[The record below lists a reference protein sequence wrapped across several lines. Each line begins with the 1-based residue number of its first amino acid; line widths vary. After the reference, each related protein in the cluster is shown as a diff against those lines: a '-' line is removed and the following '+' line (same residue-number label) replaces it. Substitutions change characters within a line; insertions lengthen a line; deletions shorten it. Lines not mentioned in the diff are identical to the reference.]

1 MLCRY
6 VVFDIF
12 VGKDIIVFQFS
23 YPLSKGIIL
32 AWVCTSL
39 RYIDFE
45 NRINDI
51 PYPPNGY
58 MEVKNIPTQHWYIHP
73 S

>member
-1 MLCRY
+1 M
-6 VVFDIF
+6 IF
-12 VGKDIIVFQFS
+12 KVT
-23 YPLSKGIIL
+23 YL
-32 AWVCTSL
+32 WVCTSL

-45 NRINDI
+45 NRINDV

-58 MEVKNIPTQHWYIHP
+58 MEMKNIPTQHWYIHP

>member
-1 MLCRY
+1 MDAKTYLAPSMGISYIYPKLWIRY
-6 VVFDIF
+6 DF
-12 VGKDIIVFQFS
+12 KS
-23 YPLSKGIIL
+23 YIL
-32 AWVCTSL
+32 WVCTSL

-45 NRINDI
+45 NRINDV
-51 PYPPNGY
+51 PYQPNGY